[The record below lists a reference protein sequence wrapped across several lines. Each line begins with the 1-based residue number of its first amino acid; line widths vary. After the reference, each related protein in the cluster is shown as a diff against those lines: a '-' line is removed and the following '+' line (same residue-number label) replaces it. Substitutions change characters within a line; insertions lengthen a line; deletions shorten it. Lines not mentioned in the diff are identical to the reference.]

1 MGYPPPKDPT
11 LQVDEGDSTILP
23 GSLLF
28 AFDNSYARLPAA
40 FYRFCNP
47 TPVAA
52 PRLLKINAALAREL
66 GLRLEGLDEHALA
79 EIFAGNRLPEGAQ
92 PLAMA
97 YAGHQFGNM
106 VPQLGDGRAILL
118 GEVIDHQGRRRDIQL
133 KGAGRTPF
141 SRGGDG
147 RAPLGPV
154 IREYLVS
161 EAMHALGIPTTRA
174 LAAVGTGEQVIRE
187 QLLPGAVITRVAAS
201 HIRVGT
207 FEFFALRRDFAT
219 LRTLA
224 DYVIQRHYQ
233 GIGGPEVGGA
243 EIKGSEINERG
254 INGSEGNS
262 RYLRL
267 LEAVIGRQAELVAQ
281 WMGIGFIHGVMNTD
295 NTTISGET
303 IDYGPCAFMD
313 NYHPETVFSSIDSG
327 GRYAYQMQPRIAQ
340 WNMARF
346 AESLLPLLDDDRA
359 QAIAQTTALLHDF
372 IPRYQ
377 KAWLTRMGGKIGLS
391 TPKQDDQ
398 KLIEELFAAM
408 ADNEVDFT
416 LFFRRL
422 CNAVENP
429 TNPDEIRPLFTQPD
443 AWESW
448 AERWSKRLAADPLSS
463 AERAK
468 RMRALNPAV
477 IPRNH
482 RIEQAI
488 TKATK
493 ADDFS
498 DFERLNQALAHP
510 WEEDPERD
518 QWLAPPTPA
527 ERVQRTFCGT

>member
-1 MGYPPPKDPT
+1 
-11 LQVDEGDSTILP
+11 LP
-23 GSLLF
+23 NSLPF

-40 FYRFCNP
+40 FYRLCNP

-52 PRLLKINAALAREL
+52 PRLLKLNAALAREL
-66 GLRLEGLDEHALA
+66 GLRLEGLDDHALA

-97 YAGHQFGNM
+97 YAGHQFGSL

-118 GEVIDHQGRRRDIQL
+118 GEVIDRQGRRRDIQL
-133 KGAGRTPF
+133 KGAGKTPF

-174 LAAVGTGEQVIRE
+174 LAAVSTGEQVIRE

-224 DYVIQRHYQ
+224 DYVIQRHYPE
-233 GIGGPEVGGA
+233 INGPEINGA
-243 EIKGSEINERG
+243 E
-254 INGSEGNS
+254 GNT
-262 RYLRL
+262 RYLAL
-267 LEAVIGRQAELVAQ
+267 LKAVIGRQAELVAQ

-313 NYHPETVFSSIDSG
+313 NYHPETVFSAIDTG
-327 GRYAYQMQPRIAQ
+327 GRYAYHMQPRIAQ

-359 QAIAQTTALLHDF
+359 RAVAQTTALLHEF
-372 IPRYQ
+372 IPRYE
-377 KAWLTRMGGKIGLS
+377 KAWLARMGGKIGLS
-391 TPKQDDQ
+391 APQQDDQ
-398 KLIEELFAAM
+398 KLIEELLAAM

-429 TNPDEIRPLFTQPD
+429 ANPDEIRPLFNRPD

-448 AERWSKRLAADPLSS
+448 AERWHQRLAADPLSS

-488 TKATK
+488 TKATE

-498 DFERLNQALAHP
+498 DFERLDQALAHP
-510 WEEDPERD
+510 WEDDPERD

-527 ERVQRTFCGT
+527 ERVRRTFCGT

>member
-1 MGYPPPKDPT
+1 MK
-11 LQVDEGDSTILP
+11 TIKA
-23 GSLLF
+23 F

-40 FYRFCNP
+40 FYRFCDP

-52 PRLLKINAALAREL
+52 PRLLKFNTALAKEL
-66 GLRLEGLDEHALA
+66 GLPLEGLDEHMLA
-79 EIFAGNRLPEGAQ
+79 QIFAGNRLPEGAQ

-97 YAGHQFGNM
+97 YAGHQFGNP

-118 GEVIDHQGRRRDIQL
+118 GEVIDSQGRRRDIQL
-133 KGAGRTPF
+133 KGAGKTPF

-174 LAAVGTGEQVIRE
+174 LAAVGSGEQVRRE
-187 QLLPGAVITRVAAS
+187 QLLPGALITRVAAS

-207 FEFFALRRDFAT
+207 FEFIARGGDSAT

-224 DYVIQRHYQ
+224 DYVIQRHY
-233 GIGGPEVGGA
+233 PELAGA
-243 EIKGSEINERG
+243 EGHA
-254 INGSEGNS
+254 
-262 RYLRL
+262 RYLAL
-267 LEAVIGRQAELVAQ
+267 LEAVIERQAELVAR

-313 NYHPETVFSSIDSG
+313 NYHPETVFSSIDTG
-327 GRYAYQMQPRIAQ
+327 GRYAYHMQPRIAQ
-340 WNMARF
+340 WNLARF
-346 AESLLPLLDDDRA
+346 AESLLPLLDDDQERA
-359 QAIAQTTALLHDF
+359 ITRATSALHRF
-372 IPRYQ
+372 MPRYEQ
-377 KAWLTRMGGKIGLS
+377 AWLERMGGKIGLS
-391 TPKQDDQ
+391 APRQDDQ
-398 KLIEELFAAM
+398 ELLEELFAAM
-408 ADNEVDFT
+408 VDNEVDFT

-422 CNAVENP
+422 CDVVESP
-429 TNPDEIRPLFTQPD
+429 TNTDEIRQLFNQPE

-448 AERWSKRLAADPLSS
+448 AARWRKRLAADPLSPS
-463 AERAK
+463 VRAR

-482 RIEQAI
+482 RLEQAI
-488 TKATK
+488 TRATE
-493 ADDFS
+493 DNDLGDFT
-498 DFERLNQALAHP
+498 RLDQALEHP
-510 WEEDPERD
+510 WEDDPERD
-518 QWLAPPTPA
+518 QWLAPPKPA

>member
-1 MGYPPPKDPT
+1 MPN
-11 LQVDEGDSTILP
+11 SLP
-23 GSLLF
+23 F

-40 FYRFCNP
+40 FYRLCNP

-52 PRLLKINAALAREL
+52 PRLLKLNAALAREL
-66 GLRLEGLDEHALA
+66 GLRLEGLDDHALA

-97 YAGHQFGNM
+97 YAGHQFGSL

-118 GEVIDHQGRRRDIQL
+118 GEVIDRQGRRRDIQL
-133 KGAGRTPF
+133 KGAGKTPF

-174 LAAVGTGEQVIRE
+174 LAAVSTGEQVIRE

-224 DYVIQRHYQ
+224 DYVIQRHYPE
-233 GIGGPEVGGA
+233 INGPEINGA
-243 EIKGSEINERG
+243 E
-254 INGSEGNS
+254 GNT
-262 RYLRL
+262 RYLAL
-267 LEAVIGRQAELVAQ
+267 LKAVIGRQAELVAQ

-313 NYHPETVFSSIDSG
+313 NYHPETVFSAIDTG
-327 GRYAYQMQPRIAQ
+327 GRYAYHMQPRIAQ

-359 QAIAQTTALLHDF
+359 RAVAQTTALLHEF
-372 IPRYQ
+372 IPRYE
-377 KAWLTRMGGKIGLS
+377 KAWLARMGGKIGLS
-391 TPKQDDQ
+391 APQQDDQ
-398 KLIEELFAAM
+398 KLIEELLAAM

-429 TNPDEIRPLFTQPD
+429 ANPDEIRPLFNRPD

-448 AERWSKRLAADPLSS
+448 AERWHQRLAADPLSS

-488 TKATK
+488 TKATE

-498 DFERLNQALAHP
+498 DFERLDQALAHP
-510 WEEDPERD
+510 WEDDPERD

-527 ERVQRTFCGT
+527 ERVRRTFCGT

>member
-1 MGYPPPKDPT
+1 MKAT
-11 LQVDEGDSTILP
+11 LATILP
-23 GSLLF
+23 GSLPF

-52 PRLLKINAALAREL
+52 PRLLKLNAALAREL
-66 GLRLEGLDEHALA
+66 GLRLEGLADHALA

-97 YAGHQFGNM
+97 YAGHQFGNL

-118 GEVIDHQGRRRDIQL
+118 GEVIDRQSRRRDIQL
-133 KGAGRTPF
+133 KGAGKTPF
-141 SRGGDG
+141 PRGGDG

-174 LAAVGTGEQVIRE
+174 LAAVSTGEQVIRE
-187 QLLPGAVITRVAAS
+187 QLLPGAIITRVAAS

-207 FEFFALRRDFAT
+207 FEFFALRGDFAT

-224 DYVIQRHYQ
+224 DYVIQRHYPE
-233 GIGGPEVGGA
+233 INGPEINGA
-243 EIKGSEINERG
+243 E
-254 INGSEGNS
+254 GNA
-262 RYLRL
+262 RYLNL

-281 WMGIGFIHGVMNTD
+281 WMSIGFIHGVMNTD

-359 QAIAQTTALLHDF
+359 QAIAQTTALLHEF

-398 KLIEELFAAM
+398 KLIEELLATM

-429 TNPDEIRPLFTQPD
+429 TNPDGIRQLFNRPD

-468 RMRALNPAV
+468 RMRAVNPAV

-488 TKATK
+488 TKATE

-498 DFERLNQALAHP
+498 DFERLDQALAHP
-510 WEEDPERD
+510 WEDDPERD